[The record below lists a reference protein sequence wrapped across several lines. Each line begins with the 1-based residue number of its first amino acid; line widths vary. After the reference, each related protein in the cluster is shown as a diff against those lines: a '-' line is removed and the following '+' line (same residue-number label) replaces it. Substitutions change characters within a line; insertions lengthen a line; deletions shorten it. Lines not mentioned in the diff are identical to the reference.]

1 MFGATPGGGLG
12 GDGVLVN
19 GGTGRGRG
27 VSGKKRSCSL
37 PSLGRG
43 GTWSGSLKPHRL
55 INLHREDQ

>member
-1 MFGATPGGGLG
+1 MFGATPGDGLG

-37 PSLGRG
+37 LSLGGGG
-43 GTWSGSLKPHRL
+43 GT
-55 INLHREDQ
+55 